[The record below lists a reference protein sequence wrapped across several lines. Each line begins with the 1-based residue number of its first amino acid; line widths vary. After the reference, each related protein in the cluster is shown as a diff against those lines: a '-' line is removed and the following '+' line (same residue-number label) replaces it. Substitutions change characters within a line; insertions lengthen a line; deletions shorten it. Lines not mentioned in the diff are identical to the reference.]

1 MKCFYEVYELSKGR
15 DSSGQFDLV
24 INIINLKNYVF
35 SISQNSKFSC
45 LIVWINIYLCKWIA
59 EVETQRRDWLLQE
72 RLTELQRLCGV
83 QCRLLTWVK
92 CKRFQWRI
100 TKYARCRTA
109 TALYHLAQSYISVRA
124 MLDNTQRL
132 SLKEYCYRWLQPGD

>member
-15 DSSGQFDLV
+15 DSSGEFDLV
-24 INIINLKNYVF
+24 INIIDLKNYVF

-59 EVETQRRDWLLQE
+59 EVETQQRDWLLQE

-83 QCRLLTWVK
+83 QCRQLTWVK
-92 CKRFQWRI
+92 CKHFPWRI

-109 TALYHLAQSYISVRA
+109 TALYHLAQSYMSVRA

-132 SLKEYCYRWLQPGD
+132 SLKEYCYRRLQSGG